1 MSAADDDEV
10 VVRSTRR
17 EDFDAI
23 IALSRR
29 IYSGPAWKEES
40 LASHLRVFPE
50 GQLVAVSRK
59 TGDLLG
65 MAASLI
71 IDWDDYEVDEAW
83 TDYTASG
90 MFTNHDPVNGR
101 TLYGAEVMVAPEH
114 QRLGIGS
121 KLYEA
126 RREMARRLRLVR
138 IRAHAR
144 LAGYHRHA
152 DAMSPKDY
160 VRAVVRGELRDPTL
174 SFQLARGFH
183 VLAVN
188 SGYLVSDPESRGHAA
203 LIEWINEE
211 VARPEDTARRKR
223 DYDPA

>member
-1 MSAADDDEV
+1 MSRGRDEV
-10 VVRSTRR
+10 VVRNTRP

-29 IYSGPAWKEES
+29 IYSGPAWKEAS
-40 LASHLRVFPE
+40 LASHVKVFPE
-50 GQLVAVSRK
+50 GQLVAVSR
-59 TGDLLG
+59 GSGELLG

-71 IDWDDYEVDEAW
+71 IDWDDYEVDETW
-83 TDYTASG
+83 TDYTAGG

-101 TLYGAEVMVAPEH
+101 TLYGAEVMVDSEH
-114 QRLGIGS
+114 RRLGIGS

-126 RREMARRLRLVR
+126 RRELARRLRLVR

-144 LAGYHRHA
+144 LVGYHRHA
-152 DAMSPKDY
+152 DVMGPKDY

-183 VLAVN
+183 VLAVV
-188 SGYLVSDPESRGHAA
+188 SGYLLSDPESRGHAA
-203 LIEWINEE
+203 FIEWINEE

-223 DYDPA
+223 DYDPG